1 MPITLDGTLGIT
13 TPALTVTG
21 ATVNTGGIST
31 AGNLTF
37 TSTGNRITGDF
48 TNATFANR
56 VAFQTSTTNSNTAI
70 LTIPNGTATFS
81 GYQFFNNSDPTNAAY
96 FQLGASST
104 AASLVSGISGTGT
117 FLPMLFYTNSSER
130 MRISTAGGVSI
141 GTTSDPGA
149 TNLLVAGSVNAGGG
163 SVLGKLTAYGSTLG
177 SIVLQNSSS
186 SAYWITVNS
195 ASGNFLSIGGNGGTA
210 PSSGAINIDT
220 SGAVGINTSS
230 PNFTLQ
236 VNATNEWPIAMRSA
250 SNTTTYRGTYQS
262 QKALGT
268 LTSPLVVTANTILG
282 GIECGGY
289 NGSAYTLGYNGGSA
303 IMTYAE
309 ATWTLTSNPTYMA
322 FYTNATGVAGYSER
336 MRITAAGNV
345 GIGTGN
351 PGAKLVV
358 SGGSAA
364 ITQSGADAYLTI
376 QETTSQAYAQGLILQ
391 DSATAWYVVN
401 KYGGSPVGASGFGI
415 GNTNIGEHFQID
427 TSGNV
432 YLGTAGTSI
441 YNSSGRKILN
451 QTGSILQTLSTS
463 VSNRLSVNVV
473 TSFTYYNFPGLAVT
487 VTPSST
493 SSKILIFFQTT
504 VGNSDIG
511 SAALQVTRNGTPVGN
526 GSGGTV
532 ADMTANWFGGVTY
545 PAYTMGAMVG
555 QYLDSPASTSAL
567 TYQVQLTSDGT
578 GNLYFNGRANDT
590 RFQGTST
597 ITVMEIAQ

>member
-37 TSTGNRITGDF
+37 TSTGQRITGDF
-48 TNATFANR
+48 SNATVANR
-56 VAFQTSTTNSNTAI
+56 LIFQTSTTNGNTNI
-70 LTIPNGTATFS
+70 QGMPNGTSNTTWFKAYNGTDPDNS
-81 GYQFFNNSDPTNAAY
+81 GMSEFGIT
-96 FQLGASST
+96 ASETRLTSNKT
-104 AASLVSGISGTGT
+104 GTGT
-117 FLPMLFYTNSSER
+117 YLPLTIYTGGSER

-141 GTTSDPGA
+141 GATTEAGA

-210 PSSGAINIDT
+210 PSSGAINID
-220 SGAVGINTSS
+220 SGGAVGINTSS

-289 NGSAYTLGYNGGSA
+289 NGTAYTLGYNGGSA

-309 ATWTLTSNPTYMA
+309 STWTGSSNPTYMA

-351 PGAKLVV
+351 PGSKLVV
-358 SGGSAA
+358 AGGNVTL
-364 ITQSGADAYLTI
+364 TQTGGDVYLTI
-376 QETTSQAYAQGLILQ
+376 QETSATNYAQALILQ
-391 DSATAWYVVN
+391 DSATSWYVVN

-415 GNTNIGEHFQID
+415 GTTNIGEMLQID

-451 QTGSILQTLSTS
+451 QTGSVLQIVMGSTTTLVSTAS
-463 VSNRLSVNVV
+463 GSPVDSGLSA
-473 TSFTYYNFPGLAVT
+473 TI
-487 VTPSST
+487 TPSST
-493 SSKILIFFQTT
+493 SSRILVLTSCRIFAQP
-504 VGNSDIG
+504 
-511 SAALQVTRNGTPVGN
+511 GTPASVTLVRTSTVIQGMSRYGLTDSSGAGN
-526 GSGGTV
+526 GEQ
-532 ADMTANWFGGVTY
+532 FVTSI
-545 PAYTMGAMVG
+545 V
-555 QYLDSPASTSAL
+555 DSPATASAV
-567 TYQVQLTSDGT
+567 TYKVQMARQSGSGVIYAQLDSDFSSMT
-578 GNLYFNGRANDT
+578 L
-590 RFQGTST
+590 
-597 ITVMEIAQ
+597 VEIAG